1 MLPCSP
7 LSRRSSMSVHS
18 GRRAVDASLTASLVF
33 VSIGSGL
40 FLPLSLVFFVELTDI
55 RLSTLGVLVGLAG
68 FTSVP
73 VPAAAGRLADRYGAR
88 RLVLA
93 AQGIQALA
101 YLGYAFAR
109 DPLSVFVV
117 TAIMSIGGRLFWSTI
132 FAALADHA
140 QDGPRQQHWFALANI
155 ARTAGIAA
163 GGIITGVALTIP
175 GTRVYIVLALLAAGC
190 LAASLLLMLPV
201 ARSRARA
208 RVPGASH
215 AQGTVLRDGR
225 FLGLLSTNVVFAIS
239 TLLLGL
245 TVPVV
250 MNTALDGPGW
260 VSSVVLVGNA
270 LLISGFGIIGAR
282 QAGRREPFAVLRA
295 AAVAWAAGCAL
306 LAFATSSALPFAV
319 APLAAAVLAFSLA
332 EILHAP
338 TSVAIVS
345 NMAPE
350 AERGDYLAVW
360 QYSFMAAEIG
370 GPILFGTL
378 FALHHSA
385 PFLVVLALNLV
396 TIPALRVL
404 GRQRGR
410 AALAS
415 TGSRDD
421 D

>member
-1 MLPCSP
+1 
-7 LSRRSSMSVHS
+7 MSVHS

-55 RLSTLGVLVGLAG
+55 RLSMLGVLVGLAG

-73 VPAAAGRLADRYGAR
+73 VPAVAGRLADRYGAR
-88 RLVLA
+88 RLVLV
-93 AQGIQALA
+93 AQGIQAFA
-101 YLGYAFAR
+101 YLWYAFAR
-109 DPLSVFVV
+109 DPLSVFAV
-117 TAIMSIGGRLFWSTI
+117 TAIMAIGGRLFWSTI

-140 QDGPRQQHWFALANI
+140 QDGPRPQHWWFALANI

-163 GGIITGVALTIP
+163 GGIITGIALTIP

-190 LAASLLLMLPV
+190 LAASVLIMLPV

-282 QAGRREPFAVLRA
+282 QAGRREPFAVLRT
-295 AAVAWAAGCAL
+295 AAVAWVVGCAL
-306 LAFATSSALPFAV
+306 LAFAASSALPFAV

-378 FALHHSA
+378 FTLHHST

-410 AALAS
+410 GLAEHQE
-415 TGSRDD
+415 TRRR
-421 D
+421 